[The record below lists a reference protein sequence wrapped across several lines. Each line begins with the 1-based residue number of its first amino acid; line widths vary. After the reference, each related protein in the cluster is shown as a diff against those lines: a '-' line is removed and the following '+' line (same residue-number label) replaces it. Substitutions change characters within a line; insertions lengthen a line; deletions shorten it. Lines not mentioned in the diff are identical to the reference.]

1 MQLIQKVKTWR
12 AVRGIQTSPC
22 CVLCILATCILAT
35 ISKAWR
41 WVRSLIHVNALA
53 TWSFALAQL
62 RYRKISSA
70 FLQHSFS
77 VMLTC
82 RSDVIFFFF
91 FFLRIIPLYV
101 LWWRRLD
108 YANLFSFF
116 RGRRNQLLDWTL
128 PEKFPSPP
136 KNTSILWD
144 FHFGIL
150 QKFSSYCSHPDFSCL
165 TILWP
170 LCLWAMSGWQVVG
183 AVLTSFILYIVLERT
198 VLCLVFGWAL
208 DWKSDNGPILLLIT
222 FLHLNV

>member
-22 CVLCILATCILAT
+22 CGLCILATCILAT
-35 ISKAWR
+35 ISKAWY
-41 WVRSLIHVNALA
+41 WVRSLIHVDDLA
-53 TWSFALAQL
+53 TWSFGLAHL
-62 RYRKISSA
+62 HYRKISFA
-70 FLQHSFS
+70 FLQCSFS

-91 FFLRIIPLYV
+91 FPPEDHSSLCPV
-101 LWWRRLD
+101 VEKARLCKS
-108 YANLFSFF
+108 LLF

-128 PEKFPSPP
+128 PEKFPSTP

-144 FHFGIL
+144 FHFWIL
-150 QKFSSYCSHPDFSCL
+150 QKFSSYCSHPDFYCL
-165 TILWP
+165 IILWP

-183 AVLTSFILYIVLERT
+183 AVLTLSILYIVLERT
-198 VLCLVFGWAL
+198 VLFLVIGWAL
-208 DWKSDNGPILLLIT
+208 DSKSDNGPILLLIT